1 MPPRASWPEVAP
13 KLKFKEAKMKKL
25 NVGLIGAGF
34 MGKAH
39 SLAYMA
45 MPMFFWPAPALP
57 VRKTIVDVSDS
68 IAAEAAQRFGFEKST
83 SDWRSVVEDPEIDI
97 IDIATPNH
105 LHAEIAIAA
114 AAAGKHII
122 SEKPLA
128 RNGEEAKTMYDAVK
142 NAGIVHMVAFN
153 YRRTPAVALAK
164 KYIDEGA
171 IGDILNFRGTYL
183 QDWSADPDGPL
194 SWRFQKSIAGSG
206 SLGDIGTHVVDMARF
221 LCGEITQVN
230 TQLKTWVKT
239 RPLQAGG
246 VDKLGASTKDS
257 TAPRGEVDVDDEVL
271 SLLEF
276 QNGAIGSLEAT
287 RNAHGR
293 NNFLTF
299 EIHGSLGSIYFNY
312 ERRDELQVAFA
323 SDQADRKGFR
333 TVYTG
338 PAHPYGEGLWPIPA
352 LGIGY
357 GETKIIETY
366 DFVKAIMEGGE
377 VSPNFKDGYQI
388 NLIADAMAASAQSR
402 SWTSV
407 QLVK

>member
-1 MPPRASWPEVAP
+1 
-13 KLKFKEAKMKKL
+13 MKKL

-39 SLAYMA
+39 SLAYVA
-45 MPMFFWPAPALP
+45 MPMFFWPAPAIP

-68 IAAEAAQRFGFEKST
+68 IAAVAAQRFGFEKST

-128 RNGEEAKTMYDAVK
+128 RSGDEAKTMYDAVK

-164 KYIDEGA
+164 KYIEEGA

-299 EIHGSLGSIYFNY
+299 EIHGTIGSIYFNY

-323 SDQADRKGFR
+323 NDQADRKGFR

>member
-1 MPPRASWPEVAP
+1 
-13 KLKFKEAKMKKL
+13 MKKL

-39 SLAYMA
+39 SLAYVA
-45 MPMFFWPAPALP
+45 MPMFFWPAPAIP

-128 RNGEEAKTMYDAVK
+128 RSGDEAKTMYDAVK

-164 KYIDEGA
+164 KYIEEGA

-257 TAPRGEVDVDDEVL
+257 TAPRSEVDVDDEVL

-299 EIHGSLGSIYFNY
+299 EIHGTIGSIYFNY

-323 SDQADRKGFR
+323 NDQADRKGFR

-407 QLVK
+407 QLIK

>member
-1 MPPRASWPEVAP
+1 
-13 KLKFKEAKMKKL
+13 MKKL
-25 NVGLIGAGF
+25 NVALIGAGF

-39 SLAYMA
+39 SLAYVA
-45 MPMFFWPAPALP
+45 MPMFFHPAPAYP
-57 VRKTIVDVSDS
+57 VRKTIVDVNDAV
-68 IAAEAAQRFGFEKST
+68 AAEAAIRFGFEKST
-83 SDWRSVVEDPEIDI
+83 GDWRSVIDDPEIDI

-128 RNGEEAKTMYDAVK
+128 RNGAEAKTMYDAVK
-142 NAGIVHMVAFN
+142 KAGIVHMVAFN

-164 KYIDEGA
+164 KYIEEGA

-194 SWRFQKSIAGSG
+194 SWRFQKEIAGSG
-206 SLGDIGTHVVDMARF
+206 SLGDIGTHVVDMARY

-230 TQLKTWVKT
+230 TQLKTWITT
-239 RPLQAGG
+239 RPVQSGT
-246 VDKLGASTKDS
+246 VDKLGTGAKNAD
-257 TAPRGEVDVDDEVL
+257 APRAAVDVDDEVL

-276 QNGAIGSLEAT
+276 ENGAIGSLEAT

-323 SDQADRKGFR
+323 KDQGDRKGFR

-357 GETKIIETY
+357 GETKIIEAY
-366 DFVKAIMEGGE
+366 DFIKAIVEGGE

-388 NLIADAMAASAQSR
+388 NLIADAMADSAAKR
-402 SWTSV
+402 EWVSV
-407 QLVK
+407 PRVTD

>member
-1 MPPRASWPEVAP
+1 
-13 KLKFKEAKMKKL
+13 MKKL

-45 MPMFFWPAPALP
+45 MPMFFWPAPAIP
-57 VRKTIVDVSDS
+57 VRKTIVDVTDS

-299 EIHGSLGSIYFNY
+299 EIHGTIGSIYFNY

-402 SWTSV
+402 TWTSV

>member
-1 MPPRASWPEVAP
+1 
-13 KLKFKEAKMKKL
+13 MKKL

-45 MPMFFWPAPALP
+45 MPMFFWPAPAIP

-171 IGDILNFRGTYL
+171 IGDILSFRGTYL

-206 SLGDIGTHVVDMARF
+206 SLGDIGTHVVDMARY

-230 TQLKTWVKT
+230 SQLKTWVKT

-246 VDKLGASTKDS
+246 VDKLGASTKDA

>member
-1 MPPRASWPEVAP
+1 
-13 KLKFKEAKMKKL
+13 MKKL

-39 SLAYMA
+39 SLAYVA
-45 MPMFFWPAPALP
+45 MPMFFWPAPAIP

-128 RNGEEAKTMYDAVK
+128 RNGDEAKTMYDAVK

-164 KYIDEGA
+164 KYIVEGA

-299 EIHGSLGSIYFNY
+299 EIHGTLGSIYFNY

-388 NLIADAMAASAQSR
+388 NLIADAMAASSQSR

-407 QLVK
+407 QLVD

>member
-1 MPPRASWPEVAP
+1 
-13 KLKFKEAKMKKL
+13 MKKL

-39 SLAYMA
+39 SLAYVA
-45 MPMFFWPAPALP
+45 MPMFFWPAPAIP

-128 RNGEEAKTMYDAVK
+128 RNGDEAKTMYDAVK

-164 KYIDEGA
+164 KYIVEGA

-299 EIHGSLGSIYFNY
+299 EIHGTLGSIYFNY

-366 DFVKAIMEGGE
+366 DFVKAIIEGGD

-388 NLIADAMAASAQSR
+388 NLIADAMAASSQSR

>member
-1 MPPRASWPEVAP
+1 
-13 KLKFKEAKMKKL
+13 
-25 NVGLIGAGF
+25 

-39 SLAYMA
+39 SLAYVA
-45 MPMFFWPAPALP
+45 MPMFFWPAPAIP
-57 VRKTIVDVSDS
+57 VRKTIVDVSDA

-164 KYIDEGA
+164 KFIDEGA

-276 QNGAIGSLEAT
+276 QSGAIGSLEAT

-312 ERRDELQVAFA
+312 ERRDELQVAFS

>member
-1 MPPRASWPEVAP
+1 
-13 KLKFKEAKMKKL
+13 MKKL

-39 SLAYMA
+39 SLAYVA
-45 MPMFFWPAPALP
+45 MPMFFWPAPAIP
-57 VRKTIVDVSDS
+57 VRKTIVDVSDA

-276 QNGAIGSLEAT
+276 QSGAIGSLEAT

-312 ERRDELQVAFA
+312 ERRDELQVAFS

-338 PAHPYGEGLWPIPA
+338 PEHPYGEGLWPIPA

>member
-1 MPPRASWPEVAP
+1 MEEVN
-13 KLKFKEAKMKKL
+13 MKTL
-25 NVGLIGAGF
+25 NVALIGAGF

-39 SLAYMA
+39 SLAYAA
-45 MPMFFWPAPALP
+45 MPMFFWPAPGMP
-57 VRKTIVDVSDS
+57 VRHTIVEINDAVAS
-68 IAAEAAQRFGFEKST
+68 EAASRFGFENSS
-83 SDWRSVVEDPEIDI
+83 SDWRSVVADPNIDI
-97 IDIATPNH
+97 VDIATPNH

-114 AAAGKHII
+114 AQAGKHII

-128 RNGEEAKTMYDAVK
+128 RSGAEAKTMWDAVK
-142 NAGIVHMVAFN
+142 DAGIVHMVAFN

-194 SWRFQKSIAGSG
+194 SWRFQKAIAGSG
-206 SLGDIGTHVVDMARF
+206 SLGDIGTHVIDLARY

-230 TQLKTWVKT
+230 TQLKTWVT
-239 RPLQAGG
+239 SRPVQSGG
-246 VDKLGASTKDS
+246 VDKLGTGAKDA
-257 TAPRGEVDVDDEVL
+257 TAPRAAVDVDDEVL

-276 QNGAIGSLEAT
+276 ESGAIGSLEAT

-299 EIHGSLGSIYFNY
+299 EIHGSKGSIYFNY

-323 SDQADRKGFR
+323 DDPSDRKGFR

-357 GETKIIETY
+357 GETKIIEVY
-366 DFVKAIMEGGE
+366 DFVKAIVEGGS

-388 NLIADAMAASAQSR
+388 NLIADAMAESAVKR
-402 SWTSV
+402 AWTSV
-407 QLVK
+407 PKAE